1 MIRQDLKPI
10 IFVINNDGYTVER
23 MIHGMKEPYNDIKMW
38 DYKALPAVFGGDN
51 VAVHDVNNSE
61 ELMQA
66 FEDIKA
72 HNDRMHYVE
81 VKMAVE
87 DAPTKLS
94 EIAKAFASQNK

>member
-1 MIRQDLKPI
+1 M
-10 IFVINNDGYTVER
+10 
-23 MIHGMKEPYNDIKMW
+23 

-81 VKMAVE
+81 VKWLLKMRLLNLA
-87 DAPTKLS
+87 KLPKRLHLKINNS
-94 EIAKAFASQNK
+94 CEN